1 MPIAKKLPSG
11 SYRCQVFAGYEYVNG
26 KKKRLY
32 ESFTAYTKA
41 EAEAM
46 AASWA
51 CAKKVRPDNISVR
64 EAVEQY
70 IASREN
76 VSSPSTIRGYLSCV
90 GRFDRI
96 ADKKIRSLTESDV
109 QLWIST
115 LAAKLSPK
123 SVKNTYGLF
132 TASMGFFGQDHFRV
146 KLPAKIRPEYHI
158 PTDQE
163 LQVLLQKCDETL
175 WLAVMLARYYSLRE
189 GEICALRSE
198 DLNKNILTIRRTIV
212 HTKDNRWV
220 IKERPK
226 TDASYRYLVISDPV
240 LSVLKKRNGE
250 IIGCNPNA
258 LGNRFRRA
266 VKQSGLPPFR
276 FHDLR
281 HAFASSAALV
291 GIPDFYTAR
300 MGGWNPNSGVL
311 KTIYQNIQ
319 NEEYLA
325 QMQLLNEV
333 MQHEMQHGAGQTLK
347 KAPKTGAFYMPAVGL
362 EPDSD

>member
-1 MPIAKKLPSG
+1 MATARKLPSG
-11 SYRCQVFAGYEYVNG
+11 AYRCLVFSGYEYVNG

-32 ESFTAYTKA
+32 ESFTSWDKV

-46 AASWA
+46 AANWA
-51 CAKKVRPDNISVR
+51 RDKKARPDNISVR
-64 EAVEQY
+64 DAVDKY

-76 VSSPSTIRGYLSCV
+76 VSSPSTIRGYLACV
-90 GRFDRI
+90 HRFDLI
-96 ADKKIRSLTESDV
+96 ADKKIRSLTQSDV
-109 QLWIST
+109 QLWISA
-115 LAAKLSPK
+115 LAADLSPK
-123 SVKNTYGLF
+123 TVKNTYGLF
-132 TASMGFFGQDHFRV
+132 TASMKFFGRDCFDI
-146 KLPAKIRPEYHI
+146 KLPAKIRPEYHV
-158 PTDQE
+158 PTDSE
-163 LQVLLQKCDETL
+163 LQVLLQECDDTL

-198 DLNKNILTIRRTIV
+198 DLDGNVLTIRRTIV
-212 HTKDNRWV
+212 HDKNNGWI

-226 TDASYRYLVISDPV
+226 TDSSYRYLIISDPV
-240 LSVLKKRNGE
+240 LGALKKQHGE

-266 VKQSGLPPFR
+266 VKRSGLPSFR

-281 HAFASSAALV
+281 HAFASSAALIGV
-291 GIPDFYTAR
+291 PDFYTAR

-311 KTIYQNIQ
+311 KTIYQNVQ

-325 QMQLLNEV
+325 QMQLLNQV
-333 MQHEMQHGAGQTLK
+333 MQHGMQHKASYNTK
-347 KAPKTGAFYMPAVGL
+347 KAPETGAFNMPAVGL